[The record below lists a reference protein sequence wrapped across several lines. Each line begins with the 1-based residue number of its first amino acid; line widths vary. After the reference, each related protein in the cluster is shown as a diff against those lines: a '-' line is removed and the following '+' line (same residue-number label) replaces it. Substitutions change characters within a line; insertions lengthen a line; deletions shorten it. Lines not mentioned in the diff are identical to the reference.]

1 MGHKARRALLAVAVV
16 AAGAFEFSCSSESGP
31 QPGTPAFYWGAAK
44 ETFAA
49 NDFAKTS
56 DNLEKIIATENE
68 YSARAQAWLLVLDS
82 GLVRGNMDLAEGL
95 ESVVKAKKA
104 DPGGFRKYISNSRA
118 TAGRQSLGFAE
129 LFLKFQKGKDDPVV
143 LAFAYPSGSA
153 APVPELTRVA
163 NGAVLQPSEIEAAQ
177 RHATERAVLLEAC
190 RAAGAPDDTAKAVD
204 LFKAGEVKVPR
215 STFLAAM
222 GNSLYEQAQ
231 LYSSTKLDDPT
242 KLKMLNSMASDA
254 LKGVPETKQTK
265 ELNAKIQKA
274 MLKK

>member
-1 MGHKARRALLAVAVV
+1 M
-16 AAGAFEFSCSSESGP
+16 
-31 QPGTPAFYWGAAK
+31 
-44 ETFAA
+44 
-49 NDFAKTS
+49 
-56 DNLEKIIATENE
+56 
-68 YSARAQAWLLVLDS
+68 
-82 GLVRGNMDLAEGL
+82 
-95 ESVVKAKKA
+95 
-104 DPGGFRKYISNSRA
+104 
-118 TAGRQSLGFAE
+118 
-129 LFLKFQKGKDDPVV
+129 KFQKGKDDPVV

-163 NGAVLQPSEIEAAQ
+163 NGAVLQPSELETAQ

-190 RAAGAPDDTAKAVD
+190 RAAGAPDDTAKAAD

-231 LYSSTKLDDPT
+231 LYTSTKLDDPT
-242 KLKMLNSMASDA
+242 KLKMFNSMASDA